1 MNMCIKLPILAYLI
15 PDFTEVYMLTIQTLI
30 NMANEK
36 NCGISQIVCELQCE
50 EQQTIPE
57 DTREVMRKSLLVMK
71 DSVHNGLKGGISNG
85 GLCGKQ
91 AFDYINNP
99 KSGMLM
105 GNLCQKAI
113 AYAIAGAEHNACM
126 GRIVAAPTAGSCG
139 ILPAVLFAA
148 QDVLG
153 FSDEQLVD
161 ALFNSAGICLVVAEN
176 ASISG
181 ARGGCQAECGTASAA
196 AASAL
201 TELLGGTPEMCAHA
215 CAIAFKFILGLTCD
229 PVAGLV
235 EVPCVKRNA
244 SGAVNALV
252 AAEMAICGIESA
264 IPADEVILAMKQ
276 TGELMSYSLKETSLA
291 GLAKTP
297 TGKKISENLGL
308 N

>member
-1 MNMCIKLPILAYLI
+1 
-15 PDFTEVYMLTIQTLI
+15 MLTIRTLI
-30 NMANEK
+30 EK
-36 NCGISQIVCELQCE
+36 ATENNCPISKVVCDLQCE
-50 EQQTIPE
+50 EQQVSVEETIALM
-57 DTREVMRKSLLVMK
+57 RKNLEVMKSSVK
-71 DSVHNGLKGGISNG
+71 DGLKGGISNG
-85 GLCGKQ
+85 GLCGMQ
-91 AFDYINNP
+91 AKNYLQNSR
-99 KSGMLM
+99 SGMLV
-105 GNLCQKAI
+105 GKIGQKAI

-148 QDVLG
+148 QDELG

-181 ARGGCQAECGTASAA
+181 AKGGCQAECGTASAA

-244 SGAVNALV
+244 SGAINALV
-252 AAEMAICGIESA
+252 AAEMAICGIESV

-276 TGELMSYSLKETSLA
+276 TGDLMSYSLKETSLA

-297 TGKKISENLGL
+297 TGKRITAELGL

>member
-1 MNMCIKLPILAYLI
+1 
-15 PDFTEVYMLTIQTLI
+15 MLTVRTLI
-30 NMANEK
+30 EKANEN
-36 NCGISQIVCELQCE
+36 NCPISKVVCDLQCE
-50 EQQTIPE
+50 EQQVSAEATIAL
-57 DTREVMRKSLLVMK
+57 MRKNLDVMK
-71 DSVHNGLKGGISNG
+71 ASVKDGLKGGISNG
-85 GLCGKQ
+85 GLCGMQ
-91 AFDYINNP
+91 AKNYSQNSH
-99 KSGMLM
+99 SGMLV
-105 GNLCQKAI
+105 GKIGQKAI

-148 QDVLG
+148 QDELG

-181 ARGGCQAECGTASAA
+181 AKGGCQAECGTASAA

-244 SGAVNALV
+244 SGAINALV

-276 TGELMSYSLKETSLA
+276 TGDLMSYSLKETSLA

-297 TGKKISENLGL
+297 TGKRITAELGL

>member
-1 MNMCIKLPILAYLI
+1 
-15 PDFTEVYMLTIQTLI
+15 MLTLQTLI
-30 NMANEK
+30 DRANEN
-36 NCGISQIVCELQCE
+36 NCPISQVVCDIQCE
-50 EQQTIPE
+50 EQQVSAE
-57 DTREVMRKSLLVMK
+57 ETRSIMKKSLEVMRASVK
-71 DSVHNGLKGGISNG
+71 DGLKGGISNG
-85 GLCGKQ
+85 GLCGTQ
-91 AFDYINNP
+91 AKEYIEHS
-99 KSGMLM
+99 KSGLLM
-105 GNLCQKAI
+105 GKICQKAI

-148 QDVLG
+148 QDELG
-153 FSDEQLVD
+153 FTDEELVD

-181 ARGGCQAECGTASAA
+181 AKGGCQAECGTASAA

-244 SGAVNALV
+244 SGAVNAFV
-252 AAEMAICGIESA
+252 AAEMAICGIESV
-264 IPADEVILAMKQ
+264 IPADEVIEAMKQ
-276 TGELMSYSLKETSLA
+276 IGDLMSYSLRETSLA
-291 GLAKTP
+291 GLAQTP
-297 TGKKISENLGL
+297 TAKKITKSLGL
-308 N
+308 E

>member
-1 MNMCIKLPILAYLI
+1 MISIQMLI
-15 PDFTEVYMLTIQTLI
+15 DEANKRNCPLSEV
-30 NMANEK
+30 
-36 NCGISQIVCELQCE
+36 VCFLQSE
-50 EQQTIPE
+50 EQQISIE
-57 DTREVMRKSLLVMK
+57 KTRSLMHRSLEVMKE
-71 DSVHNGLKGGISNG
+71 SVKNGLKGGVSNG
-85 GLCGKQ
+85 GLCGKI
-91 AFDYINNP
+91 AHNYINNE
-99 KSGMLM
+99 KSGTLL
-105 GNLCQKAI
+105 GKIGKNAI

-148 QDVLG
+148 QDEFG
-153 FSDEQLVD
+153 FSDEELVN

-181 ARGGCQAECGTASAA
+181 AKGGCQAECGTASAA

-215 CAIAFKFILGLTCD
+215 CAMAFKFILGLTCD

-244 SGAVNALV
+244 SGAINALV
-252 AAEMAICGIESA
+252 AAEMAVCGIESV
-264 IPADEVILAMKQ
+264 IPADEVIAAMKQ
-276 TGELMSYSLKETSLA
+276 TGDLMSYSLKETSLA

-297 TGKKISENLGL
+297 TGEKITKDLRLS
-308 N
+308 

>member
-1 MNMCIKLPILAYLI
+1 MISIQMLI
-15 PDFTEVYMLTIQTLI
+15 DEANKRNCPLSEV
-30 NMANEK
+30 
-36 NCGISQIVCELQCE
+36 VCFLQSE
-50 EQQTIPE
+50 EQQISIE
-57 DTREVMRKSLLVMK
+57 KTRSLMHRSLEVMKE
-71 DSVHNGLKGGISNG
+71 SVKNGLKGGVSNG
-85 GLCGKQ
+85 GLCGKI
-91 AFDYINNP
+91 AHNYLNNE
-99 KSGMLM
+99 KSGTLL
-105 GNLCQKAI
+105 GKIGKNAI

-148 QDVLG
+148 QDEFG
-153 FSDEQLVD
+153 FSDEELVN

-181 ARGGCQAECGTASAA
+181 AKGGCQAECGTASAA

-215 CAIAFKFILGLTCD
+215 CAMAFKFILGLTCD

-244 SGAVNALV
+244 SGAINALV
-252 AAEMAICGIESA
+252 AAEMAVCGIESV
-264 IPADEVILAMKQ
+264 IPADEVIAAMKQ
-276 TGELMSYSLKETSLA
+276 TGDLMSYSLKETSLA

-297 TGKKISENLGL
+297 TGEKITKDLRLS
-308 N
+308 

>member
-1 MNMCIKLPILAYLI
+1 MI
-15 PDFTEVYMLTIQTLI
+15 TIQSLI
-30 NMANEK
+30 NEANAK
-36 NCGISQIVCELQCE
+36 NCSLSEIICELQTN
-50 EQQTIPE
+50 EQQISIE
-57 DTREVMRKSLLVMK
+57 ATRTLMHKSLDVMK
-71 DSVHNGLKGGISNG
+71 ESVKNGLKGGVSNG
-85 GLCGKQ
+85 GLCGKI
-91 AFDYINNP
+91 ALDYVNNS
-99 KSGMLM
+99 KSGMLVGKIGKLAM
-105 GNLCQKAI
+105 S
-113 AYAIAGAEHNACM
+113 YAIAGAEHNACM

-148 QDVLG
+148 QDEFN
-153 FSDEQLVD
+153 FSDDQLVD

-181 ARGGCQAECGTASAA
+181 AKGGCQAECGTASAA

-244 SGAVNALV
+244 SGAINALV
-252 AAEMAICGIESA
+252 AAEMALCGIESV
-264 IPADEVILAMKQ
+264 IPADEVIEAMKQ
-276 TGELMSYSLKETSLA
+276 TGDLMSYSLKETSQA

-297 TGKKISENLGL
+297 TAKKITKELGL